1 MSRTWNYLIRVVSLS
16 FFSFWYMSVMVQDY
30 FLLDYLYSHVTNYF
44 LSRFWDF
51 QLFLKWARISSLQ
64 VKYEP
69 KMTKL
74 GRSQTILFFNTIL
87 LNCSLMHTIVH
98 SLMHII
104 PGIRKPLS
112 WKNTH
117 KEALGRQTDTNE
129 VVTYTLESRHK
140 AVSVDEIVKKTM
152 GITIYLSWSQVD
164 LTRNLKNLVAIWEI
178 LFNKN
183 TCVVEK

>member
-1 MSRTWNYLIRVVSLS
+1 
-16 FFSFWYMSVMVQDY
+16 MVQDY
-30 FLLDYLYSHVTNYF
+30 FLLDYLHSHVTNYF
-44 LSRFWDF
+44 ISRFWNF
-51 QLFLKWARISSLQ
+51 QSFLKWARISSLQ

-69 KMTKL
+69 KMMKL

-117 KEALGRQTDTNE
+117 KEALRRQTDTNE
-129 VVTYTLESRHK
+129 VVTYTLESRQK